1 MSGCS
6 SSTPKPQGNPAAE
19 RLSDQLIYASVK
31 GDLAAQPRLES
42 SRISVEVTEGVVVL
56 SGTVPDD
63 ERKTMAE
70 AIARGVKG
78 VKGVADL
85 LQFP

>member
-1 MSGCS
+1 M
-6 SSTPKPQGNPAAE
+6 
-19 RLSDQLIYASVK
+19 SDQLIYASVK
-31 GDLAAQPRLES
+31 GDLAAQPRLGS

-63 ERKTMAE
+63 ERKKLAE
-70 AIARGVKG
+70 AIARGVKD